1 MNDPYMKM
9 KPEDSTAKI
18 DGTDTDS
25 ISKTSEAEKTRNAIA
40 AEEKEK
46 AEREDAK
53 RNKKNLDEGLEESMD
68 ASDPPSTTQP

>member
-1 MNDPYMKM
+1 MNDPYMKL
-9 KPEDSTAKI
+9 KPEDSTAKV
-18 DGTDTDS
+18 DATDTDS

-68 ASDPPSTTQP
+68 GSDPPSTTQP